1 MAGLTATAMNLLRQQ
16 ERFTNLP
23 PPDVL
28 WQMPTPFDDAI
39 ERELLLLK
47 SEYYQGLTRA
57 MTSTVTVPTSTSRYN
72 KRLLL
77 CQP

>member
-1 MAGLTATAMNLLRQQ
+1 MANLTATAMNLLRQQ
-16 ERFTNLP
+16 ERFTTLP

-28 WQMPTPFDDAI
+28 WQMPTPYDDML
-39 ERELLLLK
+39 EREMIRLK
-47 SEYYQGLTRA
+47 SEYFQSLSRTLTG
-57 MTSTVTVPTSTSRYN
+57 TSRHN

>member
-28 WQMPTPFDDAI
+28 WQMPTPYEDQI
-39 ERELLLLK
+39 ERELLRLK
-47 SEYYQGLTRA
+47 SVAYLEMLRA
-57 MTSTVTVPTSTSRYN
+57 PTGTVTVPTSISRHN